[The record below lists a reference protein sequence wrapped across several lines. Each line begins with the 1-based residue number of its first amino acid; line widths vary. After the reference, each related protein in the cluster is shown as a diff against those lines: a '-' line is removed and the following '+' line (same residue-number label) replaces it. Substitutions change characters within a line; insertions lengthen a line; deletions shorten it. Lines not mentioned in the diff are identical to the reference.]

1 MKISSVNRI
10 NQEAERANAF
20 QPSDSESKEVQNQI
34 SSAQKKL
41 KELASDHQLNEEE
54 KAKKRKEIQQQ
65 IAELNKQ
72 LKQHQ
77 MELRREKEKEKASNV
92 PEEEEE
98 KRSFEEEAGAKGAAQ
113 NGIKAIISANSAIS
127 HAKAQG
133 NLALSMEGR
142 VRVLQSEISQDERYG
157 KDTGQKQ
164 RELKKLEQKA
174 VKVKGAKMS
183 YLSKAAREMR
193 ESAAQERQTDK
204 KSGSKRENIS
214 VNPASPLRS
223 PAKSRTDI
231 YIKGNMFSNVD
242 FHF

>member
-1 MKISSVNRI
+1 MKISNVNRI
-10 NQEAERANAF
+10 NQEAEKTNAF
-20 QPSDSESKEVQNQI
+20 QASDSESKDVMNQI

-77 MELRREKEKEKASNV
+77 MELRRQQEKEKAANV
-92 PEEEEE
+92 SEEEEE
-98 KRSFEEEAGAKGAAQ
+98 KQKLQEETEVKADLSGT
-113 NGIKAIISANSAIS
+113 KAIISANSAIS
-127 HAKAQG
+127 QAKAQG

-157 KDTGQKQ
+157 KNTDQKQ
-164 RELKKLEQKA
+164 KELKKLEQKA
-174 VKVKGAKMS
+174 IKVKGAKMS
-183 YLSKAAREMR
+183 YLSKASREMR
-193 ESAAQERQTDK
+193 ESAARDQKADM
-204 KSGSKRENIS
+204 KSGTKKESAF
-214 VNPASPLRS
+214 VNPASPMRS
-223 PAKSRTDI
+223 AGKSRTDI
-231 YIKGNMFSNVD
+231 YIRGNMFSHVD